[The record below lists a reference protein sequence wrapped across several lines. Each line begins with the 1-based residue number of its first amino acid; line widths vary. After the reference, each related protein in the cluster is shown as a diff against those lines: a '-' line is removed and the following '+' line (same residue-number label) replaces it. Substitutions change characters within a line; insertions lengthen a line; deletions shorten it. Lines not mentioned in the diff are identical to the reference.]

1 MRIIFVRH
9 GKDDDAYRGGWSSLG
24 LLDEGKRQS
33 QAVADYFRTT
43 SEYKIE
49 YIVSSDL
56 NRTIE
61 TAEYIATA
69 LDLPIHTDTRLRET
83 NNGDLAG
90 MLNSEALVKFPGLFW
105 NTLAMDEAY
114 PNGESPAAFYLRIK
128 EWFDDIIKSS
138 LTNNGDLLVVTHGG
152 VINIIYYLVKELEW
166 TNKKPRF
173 PIDKCS
179 IHVLNVDSMTF
190 EVANKVVWNN

>member
-1 MRIIFVRH
+1 MRIVFVRH

-24 LLDEGKRQS
+24 LLDEGKRQA
-33 QAVADYFRTT
+33 QAVADYFRTS

-56 NRTIE
+56 NRTLE

-69 LDLPIHTDTRLRET
+69 LDLTIHTDTRLRET

-90 MLNSEALVKFPGLFW
+90 MLNSEALVKYPGLFF
-105 NTLAMDEAY
+105 NTLDMDEAY
-114 PNGESPAAFYLRIK
+114 PNGESPTAFYLRIK
-128 EWFDDIIKSS
+128 EWFENFLKNPPISADDI
-138 LTNNGDLLVVTHGG
+138 LVVTHGG

-166 TNKKPRF
+166 TNKKPQF

-179 IHVLNVDSMTF
+179 IHILNVNSMQF
-190 EVANKVVWNN
+190 ETENKVVWK

>member
-1 MRIIFVRH
+1 MRIVFVRH

-33 QAVADYFRTT
+33 QAVADYFRTK

-61 TAEYIATA
+61 TAEYIASA
-69 LDLPIHTDTRLRET
+69 LDLPIHTDTRLREC

-90 MLNSEALVKFPGLFW
+90 ILNSEALVKFPGLFW

-166 TNKKPRF
+166 TNKKPQF

-179 IHVLNVDSMTF
+179 IHVLNVDSMTL
-190 EVANKVVWNN
+190 EVVNKVVWE

>member
-1 MRIIFVRH
+1 MRIVFVRH

-61 TAEYIATA
+61 TAEYIASA
-69 LDLPIHTDTRLRET
+69 LDLPIHTDTRLREC

-90 MLNSEALVKFPGLFW
+90 ILNSEALVKFPGLFW
-105 NTLAMDEAY
+105 NTLSMDEAY

-166 TNKKPRF
+166 TNKKPQF

-179 IHVLNVDSMTF
+179 IHVLNVDSMTL
-190 EVANKVVWNN
+190 EVVNKVVWE

>member
-1 MRIIFVRH
+1 MRIVFVRH

-43 SEYKIE
+43 SEYKIG

-61 TAEYIATA
+61 TAEYIASA
-69 LDLPIHTDTRLRET
+69 LDLPIHTDTRLREC

-90 MLNSEALVKFPGLFW
+90 ILNSEALVKFPGLFW

-166 TNKKPRF
+166 TNKKPQF

-179 IHVLNVDSMTF
+179 IHVLNVDSMTL
-190 EVANKVVWNN
+190 EVVNKVVWE

>member
-1 MRIIFVRH
+1 MRIVFVRH
-9 GKDDDAYRGGWSSLG
+9 GKDDDAFRGGWSSLG

-33 QAVADYFRTT
+33 RMVANYFRTS

-56 NRTIE
+56 NRTLE
-61 TAEYIATA
+61 TAEYIAAA
-69 LDLPIHTDTRLRET
+69 LDLPIHADTRLRET

-90 MLNSEALVKFPGLFW
+90 MLNSEALVKYPGLFF
-105 NTLAMDEAY
+105 NTLDMDEAY

-128 EWFDDIIKSS
+128 EWFDSIIKKS
-138 LTNNGDLLVVTHGG
+138 LPHNSDLLVVTHGG

-166 TNKKPRF
+166 TNKKPQF

-179 IHVLNVDSMTF
+179 IHVLNMDSMTF
-190 EVANKVVWNN
+190 EVENKVVWK

>member
-43 SEYKIE
+43 SEYKIQ
-49 YIVSSDL
+49 YIISSDL
-56 NRTIE
+56 NRAIE

-152 VINIIYYLVKELEW
+152 VINIIYYLVKKLEW
-166 TNKKPRF
+166 TNKKPQF
-173 PIDKCS
+173 PSDKCS
-179 IHVLNVDSMTF
+179 IHVLNVDSMTL
-190 EVANKVVWNN
+190 EVVNKVVWE

>member
-33 QAVADYFRTT
+33 QMVADYFRTST
-43 SEYKIE
+43 EYKIE
-49 YIVSSDL
+49 HIISSDL
-56 NRTIE
+56 NRTLA
-61 TAEYIATA
+61 TAEYIAAA
-69 LDLPIHTDTRLRET
+69 LKLPIHTDARLREA

-90 MLNSEALVKFPGLFW
+90 MPNSKALAKYPGLFW

-114 PNGESPAAFYLRIK
+114 PNGESPASFCLRIK
-128 EWFDDIIKSS
+128 EWFEGTVNNS
-138 LTNNGDLLVVTHGG
+138 LTNNGDLLICTHGG

-166 TNKKPRF
+166 TNKKPQF

-190 EVANKVVWNN
+190 EIENKVVWK

>member
-1 MRIIFVRH
+1 MRIVFVRH

-166 TNKKPRF
+166 TNKKQQF
-173 PIDKCS
+173 PIDTCS

-190 EVANKVVWNN
+190 EVVNKVVWE

>member
-56 NRTIE
+56 NRAIE

-69 LDLPIHTDTRLRET
+69 LDLPIHTDARLRET

-166 TNKKPRF
+166 TNKKPQF
-173 PIDKCS
+173 PSDKCS
-179 IHVLNVDSMTF
+179 IHVLNVDSMTL
-190 EVANKVVWNN
+190 EVVNKVVWE

>member
-1 MRIIFVRH
+1 MRIVFVRH
-9 GKDDDAYRGGWSSLG
+9 GKDDDAYRGGWSSLW

-61 TAEYIATA
+61 TAEYIASA
-69 LDLPIHTDTRLRET
+69 LDLPIHTDTRLREC

-90 MLNSEALVKFPGLFW
+90 ILNSEALVKFPGLFW

-166 TNKKPRF
+166 TNKKPQF

-179 IHVLNVDSMTF
+179 IHVLNVDSMTL
-190 EVANKVVWNN
+190 EVVNKVVWE

>member
-9 GKDDDAYRGGWSSLG
+9 GKDDDAYRGGWCSFG

-33 QAVADYFRTT
+33 RTVADYFRTS
-43 SEYKIE
+43 SEYKIA

-56 NRTIE
+56 NRTLE

-90 MLNSEALVKFPGLFW
+90 ILNSEALVKYPGLFW
-105 NTLAMDEAY
+105 NTLDMDEAY
-114 PNGESPAAFYLRIK
+114 PNGESPTAFYLRIK
-128 EWFDDIIKSS
+128 DWFDSIIKKP
-138 LTNNGDLLVVTHGG
+138 LNNDGDLLVVTHGG

-166 TNKKPRF
+166 TNKKPQF

-179 IHVLNVDSMTF
+179 IHVLNVNNMTF
-190 EVANKVVWNN
+190 EVENKVVWK

>member
-166 TNKKPRF
+166 TNKKQQF
-173 PIDKCS
+173 PIDTCS

-190 EVANKVVWNN
+190 EVVNKVVWE

>member
-1 MRIIFVRH
+1 MRIVFVRH

-24 LLDEGKRQS
+24 LLDEGKRQA
-33 QAVADYFRTT
+33 QAVADYFRTS
-43 SEYKIE
+43 SEYRIK

-56 NRTIE
+56 NRTVE
-61 TAEYIATA
+61 TAEYIAAA
-69 LDLPIHTDTRLRET
+69 LDLSTHIDVRLRET

-90 MLNSEALVKFPGLFW
+90 MLNSEALAKYPGLFW
-105 NTLAMDEAY
+105 NTLDMKEAY

-128 EWFDDIIKSS
+128 RWFDDIIK
-138 LTNNGDLLVVTHGG
+138 NPIINDDDLLVVTHGG

-166 TNKKPRF
+166 TNKKPQF

-179 IHVLNVDSMTF
+179 IHVLNTDSFAF
-190 EVANKVVWNN
+190 EVENKVVWM

>member
-1 MRIIFVRH
+1 MRLIFIRH
-9 GKDDDAYRGGWSSLG
+9 GKDDDAYRGGWSNLG

-33 QAVADYFRTT
+33 RMVADYFRTS

-56 NRTIE
+56 NRTLE

-90 MLNSEALVKFPGLFW
+90 MLNSEALVKYPGLFF
-105 NTLAMDEAY
+105 NTLDMDESY
-114 PNGESPAAFYLRIK
+114 PNGESPTAFYLRIK
-128 EWFDDIIKSS
+128 EWFENFLKNPPISADDI
-138 LTNNGDLLVVTHGG
+138 LVVTHGG

-166 TNKKPRF
+166 TNKKPQF

-179 IHVLNVDSMTF
+179 IHILNVNSMQF
-190 EVANKVVWNN
+190 ETENKVVWK